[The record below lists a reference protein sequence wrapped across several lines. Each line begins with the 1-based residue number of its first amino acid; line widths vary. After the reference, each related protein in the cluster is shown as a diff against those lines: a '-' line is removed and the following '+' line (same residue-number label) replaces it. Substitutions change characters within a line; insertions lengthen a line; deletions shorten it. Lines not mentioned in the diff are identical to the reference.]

1 MRLFLPAMAWGLAA
15 LLGAV
20 VFWEYEDQHTAEAA
34 LTFPSPRQVPPARD
48 SVAAPS
54 AASGPLWGATLL
66 ARPLFS
72 PSRRPLAVA
81 GPLAA
86 AAAPLPRLTGVLV
99 SKAARGAIFAA
110 QADGKTIMVT
120 EGSWIGAYRV
130 RSITPGLVILFGPEG
145 EIALRPAFAPAA
157 VPSSTGAPPAAAP
170 AGAAAAAPMS
180 TLLAP
185 PTDTAKPSVLDQL
198 RQAASPL
205 SGIPG
210 LATPAPPAVEAGSP
224 ARSPAPEAVR

>member
-1 MRLFLPAMAWGLAA
+1 MRLFLPALAWGLAA

-20 VFWEYEDQHTAEAA
+20 VFWEYEDRHTAETA
-34 LTFPSPRQVPPARD
+34 LTFPSPRPVPPARD
-48 SVAAPS
+48 SVAVPS
-54 AASGPLWGATLL
+54 ADPGPLWVTTLL

-81 GPLAA
+81 GPRAA
-86 AAAPLPRLTGVLV
+86 TAAPLPRLTGVLIGNTT
-99 SKAARGAIFAA
+99 RGAIFAA
-110 QADGKTIMVT
+110 QTDGKPIMVT
-120 EGSWIGAYRV
+120 EGNWIGAYRV
-130 RSITPGLVILFGPEG
+130 RSITAGLVILFGPEG
-145 EIALRPAFAPAA
+145 ELALRPTFAPAA
-157 VPSSTGAPPAAAP
+157 VPSSTGAPPTATP
-170 AGAAAAAPMS
+170 PGAAVPMS

-210 LATPAPPAVEAGSP
+210 LAAPPAVEAGST
-224 ARSPAPEAVR
+224 AQSPAPEAAR